1 MALASNLLE
10 NKNVQDLGNVVVSVV
25 KDTVNLFKLKPV
37 VMDIHSKAKLLE
49 ERFTNA
55 AALTGSASEGT
66 FNPEHYGLAMLKKKK
81 NSTEVKSCEIVQK
94 LVSTAI
100 ETLEY
105 LGQVAKKEV
114 EATDGDV
121 ADKIQNLLDEA
132 NNLREMMINSAQ
144 STQTPVGTQ
153 DNAIPNAA
161 TAAGGRASDQLSAN
175 AKLQAHM
182 AQRTLELDKENREKM
197 AEQARQ
203 DQKALTDILIEFQ
216 KCNINKID
224 YDEAIKLLETGLKE
238 LKKLNGLNLRNSF
251 LAFPPS

>member
-49 ERFTNA
+49 ERFANVK
-55 AALTGSASEGT
+55 ALTGSASEGT

-105 LGQVAKKEV
+105 LGQVAKKKEV
-114 EATDGDV
+114 EATDDDV
-121 ADKIQNLLDEA
+121 ADKIQNLLYEA

-203 DQKALTDILIEFQ
+203 DQKALTDILIEMQTCDRLKSFSR
-216 KCNINKID
+216 
-224 YDEAIKLLETGLKE
+224 EA
-238 LKKLNGLNLRNSF
+238 
-251 LAFPPS
+251 